1 MKKFINLQKKKKIVE
16 TGSPQKSVFCKIFF
30 DDTKKVLFFKKLLRR
45 FFCYHIMI
53 NNDKNFTQK
62 NAKKFYCEKCDFTTS
77 KKSDFD
83 RHLLTRKHKMIT
95 NDNKKTQKNAEFSCT
110 CGKIY
115 KHHSGLSRHKLKC
128 NFENKNDEEEK
139 QKNEKIE
146 KNDDNDKL
154 MQMLKEST
162 ETNNKL
168 AEKIKELEKHHIINN
183 TTINNNQKVNV
194 NLFLNE
200 DCKYAISMNDFI
212 NMIQPSIDD
221 LMYTKTNG
229 YIKGITNI
237 FTQKLNEFEAVE
249 RPIHSIQNKADKS
262 YFIKENGEWEEDSNG
277 DKLDQSIDSVAR
289 KQINKIKEWQNNN
302 PDWNTTDQG
311 ISDYMEI
318 VQNVMGGITEKERI
332 ENRNLIKKELTENI
346 DISTNVNN

>member
-1 MKKFINLQKKKKIVE
+1 
-16 TGSPQKSVFCKIFF
+16 
-30 DDTKKVLFFKKLLRR
+30 
-45 FFCYHIMI
+45 MI
-53 NNDKNFTQK
+53 KNDKNFTQK
-62 NAKKFYCEKCDFTTS
+62 NSNKFYCEKCHFSSS

-83 RHLLTRKHKMIT
+83 RHLMTRKHKMII
-95 NDNKKTQKNAEFSCT
+95 NDNKKTQKSAEFICD

-115 KHHSGLSRHKLKC
+115 KHQSGLSRHKIKC
-128 NFENKNDEEEK
+128 KFVNKLDEEE
-139 QKNEKIE
+139 NENNK
-146 KNDDNDKL
+146 KL
-154 MQMLKEST
+154 IQMLKEST

-168 AEKIKELEKHHIINN
+168 AEKIKELEKQHIINN
-183 TTINNNQKVNV
+183 TTINNNQKLNVNV
-194 NLFLNE
+194 FLNE
-200 DCKYAISMNDFI
+200 DCKYAIGMSEFL
-212 NMIQPSIDD
+212 NMIQPSIED

-249 RPIHSIQNKADKS
+249 RPIHSIQNKKDSS
-262 YFIKENGEWEEDSNG
+262 YYIKENGEWEEDSKG

-302 PDWNTTDQG
+302 PDWNTTDKG

-346 DISTNVNN
+346 DISTNLNNEKSIN

>member
-1 MKKFINLQKKKKIVE
+1 
-16 TGSPQKSVFCKIFF
+16 
-30 DDTKKVLFFKKLLRR
+30 
-45 FFCYHIMI
+45 
-53 NNDKNFTQK
+53 
-62 NAKKFYCEKCDFTTS
+62 
-77 KKSDFD
+77 
-83 RHLLTRKHKMIT
+83 MIT
-95 NDNKKTQKNAEFSCT
+95 NDNKITPKNAEFLCD
-110 CGKIY
+110 CGKTY
-115 KHHSGLSRHKLKC
+115 KHQSGLSRHKLKC
-128 NFENKNDEEEK
+128 NIEKKNHVDKNKNFE
-139 QKNEKIE
+139 KNEKIE
-146 KNDDNDKL
+146 KNEENDKL

-183 TTINNNQKVNV
+183 NTTINNNQKVNV
-194 NLFLNE
+194 NVFLNE
-200 DCKYAISMNDFI
+200 DCKYAISMSDFI
-212 NMIQPSIDD
+212 NMIQPSLDD

-237 FTQKLNEFEAVE
+237 FTQKLSEFDAVE
-249 RPIHSIQNKADKS
+249 RPIHSIQNKADNS
-262 YFIKENGEWEEDSNG
+262 YFIKENGEWEEDSEG

-302 PDWNTTDQG
+302 PDWNTTDKG